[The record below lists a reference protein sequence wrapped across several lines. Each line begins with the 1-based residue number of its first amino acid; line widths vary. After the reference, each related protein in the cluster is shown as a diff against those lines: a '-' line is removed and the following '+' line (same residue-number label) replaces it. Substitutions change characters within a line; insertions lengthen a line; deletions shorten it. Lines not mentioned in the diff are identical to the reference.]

1 MNLNKV
7 KPEQL
12 DHLHLV
18 YHFSLS
24 LTFKGTNFHGYLIS
38 RLEKNCIS
46 RVLIFANDRLRED
59 LRVLIFA
66 NLDFFFCSWLIA
78 SRCRLARF
86 KVGLKFRVR

>member
-66 NLDFFFCSWLIA
+66 NLDFFLFMAYSQSL
-78 SRCRLARF
+78 
-86 KVGLKFRVR
+86 

>member
-18 YHFSLS
+18 YPFSLS

-46 RVLIFANDRLRED
+46 LVLIFANDSLRED
-59 LRVLIFA
+59 LRVLIFP
-66 NLDFFFCSWLIA
+66 NLDFFLFMAYSQSL
-78 SRCRLARF
+78 
-86 KVGLKFRVR
+86 

>member
-38 RLEKNCIS
+38 R
-46 RVLIFANDRLRED
+46 VLIFANDRLRED
-59 LRVLIFA
+59 LRVPIFP
-66 NLDFFFCSWLIA
+66 NLDFFFCSWLTT

>member
-38 RLEKNCIS
+38 R
-46 RVLIFANDRLRED
+46 VLIFANDRLRED

-66 NLDFFFCSWLIA
+66 NLDFFLFMAYSQSL
-78 SRCRLARF
+78 
-86 KVGLKFRVR
+86 